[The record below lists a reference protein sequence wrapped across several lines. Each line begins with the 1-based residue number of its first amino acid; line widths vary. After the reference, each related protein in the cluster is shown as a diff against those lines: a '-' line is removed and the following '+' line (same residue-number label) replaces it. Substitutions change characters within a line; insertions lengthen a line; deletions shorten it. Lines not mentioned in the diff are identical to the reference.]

1 MIFYNGSFDLKVA
14 SYCVKKC
21 VEFFAIVPE
30 NPKKPRRVLARVSWT
45 KPQEGWVKL
54 NSDGSVVG
62 NSKKAGGE
70 AMLRCSNGDLVAGC
84 LRKLGNTSCTLAELW
99 ALRDGP
105 LLAKQLNLE
114 NICVDMDA
122 EFLVYLLS
130 NTTVVNLSFQ
140 PLLSNCRNL
149 MKTFLNC
156 IVTHVFREANKCVD
170 ILASGK

>member
-1 MIFYNGSFDLKVA
+1 M
-14 SYCVKKC
+14 
-21 VEFFAIVPE
+21 
-30 NPKKPRRVLARVSWT
+30 
-45 KPQEGWVKL
+45 KL

-62 NSKKAGGE
+62 NSKKASGG
-70 AMLRCSNGDLVAGC
+70 AVLRCSNGNLVAGC
-84 LRKLGNTSCTLAELW
+84 LRKLENTSCILAELW
-99 ALRDGP
+99 VLRDGL

-130 NTTVVNLSFQ
+130 NTTVVNLSFE

-156 IVTHVFREANKCVD
+156 IVAHVFREANRCAD
-170 ILASGK
+170 ILVSGK